1 MVVCVLLLRCFW
13 WQPHLLCLN
22 NPSVSFTENHPP
34 PIITQPLWWLCDFP
48 TLSVQTRWYHFISC
62 FSLHETHYQP
72 LSSDSKQNTPLRF
85 QHNLKK
91 TSGCLGD
98 IRQQVHILL
107 LYFFPSHKTPN
118 TRISPHSKANISLK
132 CLYVPKK
139 VSSCLDDIRQRAGIM
154 LFRFS
159 SHKKISDY
167 SKAKVSLRW

>member
-1 MVVCVLLLRCFW
+1 MCYCLDAFDDNLTCCALIIPLCVFSRKPPTTHYYSATLMTLWL
-13 WQPHLLCLN
+13 PY
-22 NPSVSFTENHPP
+22 SVRQDNIFSSPV
-34 PIITQPLWWLCDFP
+34 FP
-48 TLSVQTRWYHFISC
+48 YEI
-62 FSLHETHYQP
+62 HYQP
-72 LSSDSKQNTPLRF
+72 LSSDPKQNTSLRF

-91 TSGCLGD
+91 ASGCLGE
-98 IRQQVHILL
+98 IKQQVHILI

-167 SKAKVSLRW
+167 SKANISLRC